1 MKALKKIGSI
11 ILLVIECIF
20 YLVGCLFGISF
31 FMDIIDR
38 K

>member
-1 MKALKKIGSI
+1 MKVLKKIGSI

-31 FMDIIDR
+31 FMDIIE
-38 K
+38 KK